1 MRAKVIL
8 FKEPLAVPDRAEQ
21 TLGLNVSRMKRLSDE
36 ELMERLKQGHQD
48 ALALLFDRYYRL
60 VLSVALK
67 ILRDPGEAEDLMQE
81 VFLEIYRNA
90 GAFDPQKGAAKTWL
104 LQYAYHRSLNRR
116 QYLNVRRYYDQRQ
129 IAELEAT
136 EPHYSLNG
144 RDGLTDQERARV
156 ITQALSTLNEKQRR
170 TLELACFQGL
180 LLSEIA
186 ERMKESLPNVRHHYY
201 RGLKKLK
208 AFLQDQ
214 PGGGKRLDRSR
225 QEVSDVQS

>member
-8 FKEPLAVPDRAEQ
+8 FKEPLAVPGRAGQ
-21 TLGLNVSRMKRLSDE
+21 TLGLTVSEMKRLSDE
-36 ELMERLKQGHQD
+36 DLMERLKQGQQD

-90 GAFDPQKGAAKTWL
+90 GAFDPRKGAAKTWL

-116 QYLNVRRYYDQRQ
+116 QYLNVRGYYDQRQ
-129 IAELEAT
+129 IAEIEAT
-136 EPHYSLNG
+136 EPRYSLNG

-156 ITQALSTLNEKQRR
+156 ITQGLATLNEKQRR

-186 ERMKESLPNVRHHYY
+186 ERMKESLPNVRHYYY
-201 RGLKKLK
+201 RGLKKLQ

-214 PGGGKRLDRSR
+214 PGGGKRLARSR

>member
-21 TLGLNVSRMKRLSDE
+21 TLGPTVSEMKRLSDE
-36 ELMERLKQGHQD
+36 DLMERLKQGHQD
-48 ALALLFDRYYRL
+48 TLTLLFDRYYRL

-136 EPHYSLNG
+136 EPRYSLNG

-156 ITQALSTLNEKQRR
+156 ITQGLSTLNEKQRR

-186 ERMKESLPNVRHHYY
+186 EQMKESLPNVRHYYY
-201 RGLKKLK
+201 RGLKKLQ

-214 PGGGKRLDRSR
+214 PGAAKNPAWSR
-225 QEVSDVQS
+225 REVSDVQS

>member
-8 FKEPLAVPDRAEQ
+8 FKEPLAAPDCAGQ
-21 TLGLNVSRMKRLSDE
+21 NLGLTVSQMKRLSDE
-36 ELMERLKQGHQD
+36 DLMERLKQGDQD
-48 ALALLFDRYYRL
+48 ALTLLFDRYYRL

-81 VFLEIYRNA
+81 VFFEIYRKA
-90 GAFDPQKGAAKTWL
+90 DAFDPRKGAAKTWL
-104 LQYAYHRSLNRR
+104 LQYAYHRSLSRR
-116 QYLNVRRYYDQRQ
+116 QYLNVRRYYDQQQ
-129 IAELEAT
+129 IAEFEAP
-136 EPHYSLNG
+136 EPRYSLNG

-156 ITQALSTLNEKQRR
+156 INQGLATLNEKQRR

-180 LLSEIA
+180 LLNEIA
-186 ERMKESLPNVRHHYY
+186 ERLKEPLPNVRHHYY

-214 PGGGKRLDRSR
+214 SGAAGNPARSR
-225 QEVSDVQS
+225 QEVSDVRS